1 MCRCC
6 TNLRVVIVVV
16 FVVLFLLLVILL
28 LALVYHLF
36 LLLLLL
42 LLYVFCLFVCLFV
55 CSFYLFM
62 LCSWFLYLSCQLF
75 IIGRRQVGGVS
86 VVTHAA
92 AETFQ
97 QCSELSERCVIHL
110 VAMWSICTSTNYNT
124 AYTVIIIVTE
134 GSSIEPLVQN
144 RTNQSDMTTA
154 HEGTADVFFR

>member
-6 TNLRVVIVVV
+6 CGNLRVVIVVV

-42 LLYVFCLFVCLFV
+42 LLYVFCLLCV
-55 CSFYLFM
+55 CSCCSWLFP
-62 LCSWFLYLSCQLF
+62 WFLYLSCPLF
-75 IIGRRQVGGVS
+75 IIARHQVGGVS
-86 VVTHAA
+86 VDTHAA

-97 QCSELSERCVIHL
+97 QCSELSERCIIHV
-110 VAMWSICTSTNYNT
+110 VAMWSICTSIHHNT

-134 GSSIEPLVQN
+134 GSSMEPLVQN
-144 RTNQSDMTTA
+144 RTNQSDRTTA
-154 HEGTADVFFR
+154 HVGTADVFFFFR